1 LLPVKGK
8 PTERAF
14 PNGALPAEL
23 RIKIEAAAVS
33 ASQRQP
39 EAAPVPFLRPTVV
52 LIKEQQA
59 PMLYGIPVVLF
70 SMHDEAVED
79 ADP

>member
-1 LLPVKGK
+1 M
-8 PTERAF
+8 
-14 PNGALPAEL
+14 
-23 RIKIEAAAVS
+23 KIEAAAVS

-39 EAAPVPFLRPTVV
+39 AAAPVPFLRPTVV

-59 PMLYGIPVVLF
+59 PMLMGMPVVLF
-70 SMHDEAVED
+70 SKHDEAAED